1 MQIVRDGAQTP
12 NHQAIVIINYPI
24 PDQLQIKKDPS
35 CVQPLQPSAALLL
48 VARSTKSTLGNLPF
62 VHRPPFTPN
71 HPLRRSTLD
80 AQCSTLNA
88 QRSMVDSASQQNLQF
103 SECKAIS
110 GRGDGI
116 YYSRPSDPLPVLVQ
130 GGIFL
135 GRRNRQGSWIH
146 RRRFD

>member
-1 MQIVRDGAQTP
+1 MQIVGDGAQTP
-12 NHQAIVIINYPI
+12 NHQAIVIIINYPI
-24 PDQLQIKKDPS
+24 PDQLQIKKHPS

-62 VHRPPFTPN
+62 VHRPPFTTKP
-71 HPLRRSTLD
+71 SSQTLNT
-80 AQCSTLNA
+80 QRSTLNA
-88 QRSMVDSASQQNLQF
+88 QRSMVDNAPQQNLQF
-103 SECKAIS
+103 SECKAVF
-110 GRGDGI
+110 GRRDGI
-116 YYSRPSDPLPVLVQ
+116 YSSRPSDPLPVLVQ